1 MSALKIEE
9 SINNVLLFSVACYAK
24 MQRQWTGGSGWRQR
38 CSSEVYVTRGA
49 VRRGGSKC
57 GRTATGE
64 TAVTEYIVI
73 VDGSAPPTA
82 GAHRAMDRSSG
93 TPPQSP
99 SAAPSGFGA
108 FCNAISETFSV
119 RTVPHRTTSFGRRH
133 RNVPI
138 RWLVSSHL

>member
-49 VRRGGSKC
+49 VRRGGSKA
-57 GRTATGE
+57 GVRR
-64 TAVTEYIVI
+64 
-73 VDGSAPPTA
+73 DGSAPPTA

-119 RTVPHRTTSFGRRH
+119 RTVPHRSTSFGRRH